1 MASLGAARFLPLGE
15 SLCLRKL
22 SRFSRVATFHRSV
35 RFLSR
40 ADREN
45 GPLTLASVG
54 FKSELQATDKDERN
68 KLEPLVSTVEVA
80 KPKMKAVRNNAVK
93 AVRGKET
100 LEAEFAPFS
109 AKSFSELG
117 LPLWLI
123 ERLDGEGFTVP
134 TDVQSS
140 LLESRGDHFAFFWRI
155 VSGYIVTRLGY
166 DEL

>member
-123 ERLDGEGFTVP
+123 ERLDAEH
-134 TDVQSS
+134 DI
-140 LLESRGDHFAFFWRI
+140 LLSNLTCRSRGDHFAFFWRI